1 MRAIWRRS
9 SAARTCWS
17 SATRLLPSDD
27 RLARWWRGV
36 VGEVDKAIAVF
47 GDRTWTASGET
58 REPARF
64 VKMPLRWERTA
75 GGSGTTNPVGVRM
88 GDVGPERYTEAGLPN
103 LQATDAYLVSPADV
117 LEPAGFGPIA
127 PRWPG
132 RIAKLHR
139 HAAEWDAARWSER
152 PLPDDVDSAFFNV
165 APGDQQVGGDPVRC
179 ANCAGKPERG
189 ARAVDDDPGAG
200 GASSDGGARRRT
212 RRAAVA
218 VRHAVDRYGSRV
230 LLARV
235 ARAGGAG
242 ASAGN
247 GASGGDRERGTA
259 PGQLWP

>member
-1 MRAIWRRS
+1 MLTIVCKATYVLTPGESPLASAQDEPNEADGYWNDEETRSLNFASDLAPFKRRADVLVVGHAFAPERRPIGS
-9 SAARTCWS
+9 LVARV
-17 SATRLLPSDD
+17 
-27 RLARWWRGV
+27 V

-139 HAAEWDAARWSER
+139 HAAEWDAAR
-152 PLPDDVDSAFFNV
+152 
-165 APGDQQVGGDPVRC
+165 
-179 ANCAGKPERG
+179 
-189 ARAVDDDPGAG
+189 
-200 GASSDGGARRRT
+200 
-212 RRAAVA
+212 
-218 VRHAVDRYGSRV
+218 
-230 LLARV
+230 
-235 ARAGGAG
+235 
-242 ASAGN
+242 
-247 GASGGDRERGTA
+247 
-259 PGQLWP
+259 